1 MRNALTKTRLILL
14 AVCAVFLIFL
24 SHGTAAAQEQQQQ
37 QQQQQESAADDYDG
51 SRQLKYD
58 GFAKRRPAAPGKSNT
73 ATPSNRVDSGV
84 WNVTPKSKPVA
95 TPAPAPTA
103 ARVPSNRTTGRQT
116 RRHVTHTAVT
126 PTPPPPRASGGEVAE
141 IGVTIWRLRP
151 GKLSDDAPVMTF
163 MNADGL
169 EQIVTPVRIKG
180 TDPVTLGDRLR
191 FSIESPRTGYLYV
204 INRTQYED
212 GSIGVP
218 ELIFPTLRTRSGDNR
233 VMAGRLIDLPAQED
247 STNFFTLDERGA
259 AGRKATGEILDIIV
273 SPSPIAELSSIGRN
287 PLPLQP
293 EQVAKWSQS
302 WGHLAEQLEQV
313 GGEGQPMTAAEK
325 EAGASGGRSLT
336 QEEPQPQTI
345 YRVRTNAGG
354 QAMVTVQLVYGK
366 TKVTKK

>member
-1 MRNALTKTRLILL
+1 VCTVVLI
-14 AVCAVFLIFL
+14 CL
-24 SHGTAAAQEQQQQ
+24 SHVCLNHWTAAAQEQQQQ
-37 QQQQQESAADDYDG
+37 QQQQSADDGYDG
-51 SRQLKYD
+51 SRQIKYD
-58 GFAKRRPAAPGKSNT
+58 GFAKRRPAAPVKSNT

-84 WNVTPKSKPVA
+84 WNVAPKPKPA
-95 TPAPAPTA
+95 AAAQPAPTP
-103 ARVPSNRTTGRQT
+103 ARVSSNHTAGRGQ
-116 RRHVTHTAVT
+116 RRHVPHTAVVN
-126 PTPPPPRASGGEVAE
+126 PAPPSPHAAGGEVAE
-141 IGVTIWRLRP
+141 IGVTIWRLRS
-151 GKLSDDAPVMTF
+151 GKLSDDAPVLTF
-163 MNADGL
+163 MDADGL

-180 TDPVTLGDRLR
+180 TDPVSLGDRLR

-259 AGRKATGEILDIIV
+259 AGRKTTGEILDIIV

-313 GGEGQPMTAAEK
+313 GGEGKPMSAAEK

-336 QEEPQPQTI
+336 QEEPLPQTI
-345 YRVRTNAGG
+345 YRVRTNPGG
-354 QAMVTVQLVYGK
+354 QAMVTVQLFYGK